1 MSEARVKWLLNQL
14 AGGITASDEDLAAA
28 VSMDDARVQLD
39 RMAATLAGVEL
50 VSPDTDGADGADR
63 ADGAESDGAVVLP
76 VKDGKGRYWLL
87 HCRIEDSAP
96 HRLTHLG
103 LQRTLPPGMEIRF
116 VTPDDNEALVEISRR
131 TAIVLRNADVIIDP
145 GDDYFVACRLMQEWI
160 ALVATDH
167 DKVVAVQ
174 CATARPAY
182 FGGEYISLSQVLH
195 TRVLPEYSGLGLWSM
210 MQGQMLAAGKGRS
223 DAIARGE
230 SPAGVTEGG
239 AQRPADQP
247 MPTRQTGIAYVN
259 VENDAMKRLYSV
271 PPWHAQ
277 PFRVT
282 LPCAALARYDD
293 AARVAG
299 AGDVDHIT
307 EVVNAC
313 HAREEL
319 FYPYTA
325 TAFAFRM
332 ERAPD
337 LYSWGNVLVSD
348 DAVLGVWHS
357 PETRIRTADGVATTS
372 RRALVLDYGFAAG
385 AEDAFERLL
394 RHACA
399 RAAALGYDHLSIFS
413 SDASRGA
420 ALLTSLADGIER
432 YDAVVPFASEPEGA
446 AERGIYTDQVYF

>member
-1 MSEARVKWLLNQL
+1 MTESRVTWLLDQL
-14 AGGITASDEDLAAA
+14 AGGITASDEELAAA
-28 VSMDDARVQLD
+28 VSMDDARVQLE
-39 RMAATLAGVEL
+39 RTAATLAGMEL
-50 VSPDTDGADGADR
+50 VPADADGAGD
-63 ADGAESDGAVVLP
+63 ADASESDDAVVLP
-76 VKDGKGRYWLL
+76 VKDGKGRYWVL
-87 HCRIEDSAP
+87 HCRFEDCAP

-116 VTPDDNEALVEISRR
+116 ATPDDNEALVEISRR
-131 TAIVLRNADVIIDP
+131 TAIVLRNADVIVDP
-145 GDDYFVACRLMQEWI
+145 GDDYFAACRLMQEWI

-210 MQGQMLAAGKGRS
+210 MQGQMLAAGQGRS
-223 DAIARGE
+223 AAIARGE
-230 SPAGVTEGG
+230 APAGVTEGG

-271 PPWHAQ
+271 PPWKAQ
-277 PFRVT
+277 PFRAT
-282 LPCAALARYDD
+282 LPCAALTCDD
-293 AARVAG
+293 EARVAG
-299 AGDVDHIT
+299 PGDVDRII
-307 EVVNAC
+307 EIVNAC

-337 LYSWGNVLVSD
+337 LYSWGDVLVSD

-357 PETRIRTADGVATTS
+357 PETRIRTAAGVATTS

-385 AEDAFERLL
+385 SEDAFDRLL

-420 ALLTSLADGIER
+420 SLLTSLADGIER

-446 AERGIYTDQVYF
+446 AERGIYTDQIYF